1 MAKNH
6 TISRSGRFQQAL
18 SNEVLNYA
26 QSILFDWRLYRH
38 DIAGSIAHATMLA
51 KVGLIARKERDQI
64 IRGLK
69 QIEKEIETGK
79 FKWKLELEDVHM
91 NIEAALTVRVPAGAK
106 LHTAR
111 SRNDQVATDL
121 RLWIKDEIKNL
132 KFKIKNL
139 QKALVDLAERT
150 RIPAGTQNPKSKI
163 QNPRFLPIP
172 GYTHLQR
179 AQPVL
184 AAHHLLAYVE
194 MLERDRER
202 FSNCAHRADVCP
214 LGSGAIAGT
223 SLPIDRKMTARLL
236 GFREVSANSMDAVS
250 DRDFVAE
257 FIFVTALT
265 GVHLSRLAE
274 DLILWSSNEFGFITI
289 GDSYTTGSSLMPQ
302 KKNPDVAELGR
313 GKTGR
318 LIGNLMGI
326 LTLLKGLPMTYN
338 RDLQEDKPLLF
349 DSAIT
354 LSTTLSVFVGMLNA
368 TRFNPEACLRAVSDA
383 NLLATEVVDLLV
395 REGIPFRKAH
405 HLIGVAVRYAEERH
419 KPLSA
424 LTRVDWQRICP
435 GLFTKPKAWKCDIRH
450 VLRLD
455 KVFQSRD
462 RLIGAPG
469 QRRVETQL
477 KIWKRRMMEKQVR
490 FAPAAVTTLCP
501 SAVEW
506 AELF

>member
-1 MAKNH
+1 MAKNR

-18 SNEVLNYA
+18 SNEVLNYT

-51 KVGLIARKERDQI
+51 KVGLISRKERDQI

-91 NIEAALTVRVPAGAK
+91 NIEAALTARVPAGAK

-111 SRNDQVATDL
+111 SRNDQVATDM
-121 RLWIKDEIKNL
+121 RLWVKDEIRNL
-132 KFKIKNL
+132 ELRIKNL
-139 QKALVDLAERT
+139 QKALIDLAERS
-150 RIPAGTQNPKSKI
+150 RIRSGILNSQFSIPHLH
-163 QNPRFLPIP
+163 FLPLP

-236 GFREVSANSMDAVS
+236 GFREVSANSMDAIS

-274 DLILWSSNEFGFITI
+274 DLILWSSNEFGFVTI
-289 GDSYTTGSSLMPQ
+289 GDSYTTGSSLMPH

-318 LIGNLMGI
+318 LIGNLTGI

-354 LSTTLSVFVGMLNA
+354 LSTTLSVFAGMLRV
-368 TRFNPEACLRAVSDA
+368 TKFNPEACLHAVSDP
-383 NLLATEVVDLLV
+383 NLLTTELVDHLARNGV
-395 REGIPFRKAH
+395 PFRQAH
-405 HLIGVAVRYAEERH
+405 QAVGAAVRHAEEHH
-419 KPLSA
+419 KSIAALSE
-424 LTRVDWQRICP
+424 TEWREIH
-435 GLFTKPKAWKCDIRH
+435 PKFRRDVFRA
-450 VLRLD
+450 LRLD
-455 KVFQSRD
+455 EMLCSRNQ
-462 RLIGAPG
+462 LWGAPG
-469 QRRVETQL
+469 PKQIETQL
-477 KIWKRRMMEKQVR
+477 RRWKQRLR
-490 FAPAAVTTLCP
+490 
-501 SAVEW
+501 
-506 AELF
+506 